1 MARAVHHAHQRGLLH
16 RDLKPGN
23 ILLDEEG
30 QPYVSDFG
38 LAKRLVKD
46 LEASTLA
53 SQMDSSGPAGT
64 ASYMAPEQVRADK
77 QLTWAVDVY
86 GLGAILY
93 ELLAGQP
100 PFPGTNLFDILKRV
114 QEQEPAPPS
123 RTRRHVPRDLE
134 TICLKCLNKDPQR
147 RYGSALEVAKEL
159 RRFLNR
165 EPIRGR
171 PVSAWERAVKWTR
184 RKPAVAALMAT
195 IVLLLT
201 LGLGI
206 VFWQWQANVM
216 ELEQL
221 EAHLDY
227 NSRIRQVPGYLEAG
241 YRFRAEDTL
250 LNCCPE
256 KLRHWEWHFL
266 RRWCQ
271 RDVVV
276 LRGHRSAVRTLA
288 FSPDGTTLVS
298 AGDDGSVRLWNW
310 VTGEELGVVDR
321 QPCGVESVAFSGDG
335 RLLAWA
341 TQHLTVKVWDVPA
354 RRVLLTLT
362 EAGTDVALS
371 PDGRLLA
378 STGRRKMVH
387 IWDVRTGKSRRVLEN
402 DALVAHAAFSPDGRW
417 LASTGWG
424 EKPRA
429 RLGHANLATADGCHR
444 PAQHEVR
451 DNVQPG

>member
-1 MARAVHHAHQRGLLH
+1 
-16 RDLKPGN
+16 
-23 ILLDEEG
+23 
-30 QPYVSDFG
+30 
-38 LAKRLVKD
+38 
-46 LEASTLA
+46 
-53 SQMDSSGPAGT
+53 
-64 ASYMAPEQVRADK
+64 MAPEQVRADK

-276 LRGHRSAVRTLA
+276 LRAPQRR
-288 FSPDGTTLVS
+288 PD
-298 AGDDGSVRLWNW
+298 
-310 VTGEELGVVDR
+310 
-321 QPCGVESVAFSGDG
+321 
-335 RLLAWA
+335 
-341 TQHLTVKVWDVPA
+341 
-354 RRVLLTLT
+354 
-362 EAGTDVALS
+362 
-371 PDGRLLA
+371 
-378 STGRRKMVH
+378 
-387 IWDVRTGKSRRVLEN
+387 
-402 DALVAHAAFSPDGRW
+402 
-417 LASTGWG
+417 
-424 EKPRA
+424 PR
-429 RLGHANLATADGCHR
+429 
-444 PAQHEVR
+444 
-451 DNVQPG
+451 VQPGRDDAGLSGRRRQRAAVELGDGGGTRRRGSATLRRRERGVQRRRPAAGLGDPTSDREGLGRAGSSGVAHPHRGRHRCGAEPGRPAARLDRAAQDGPHLGRADRQVAACPGK